1 MKTLNAF
8 FPLPAVAFAFA
19 GFNWP
24 RRVAILPRG
33 SRADRVRNHTAPVCG
48 PYYCAP
54 SPVAPGG
61 GAFFYLE
68 SDFAPGLR
76 MAWCDDIDGTIR
88 HNGWYL
94 TDDGDGDTV
103 RGIVAR
109 LPHSRGFLAGWSMG
123 AGMASEL
130 SATIYDDESDAA
142 QAADAGAESLAERER
157 DTERDYREA
166 EELAA
171 ECAA

>member
-1 MKTLNAF
+1 
-8 FPLPAVAFAFA
+8 
-19 GFNWP
+19 
-24 RRVAILPRG
+24 
-33 SRADRVRNHTAPVCG
+33 VCG
-48 PYYCAP
+48 PYYAQP
-54 SPVAPGG
+54 SPVAAGG
-61 GAFFYLE
+61 GAFFYLG

-76 MAWCDDIDGTIR
+76 LQWCDDINSTIR

-130 SATIYDDESDAA
+130 AATLYDDESDAA
-142 QAADAGAESLAERER
+142 QAADGLAECERE
-157 DTERDYREA
+157 TERDHREREA
-166 EELAA
+166 MHEREAMETEGAA
-171 ECAA
+171 A